1 LTIHFKS
8 SRRLFR
14 LLISTASL
22 AAALLACGCSGES
35 TPPSSATHYP
45 SGVSEDIEKQLKYDA
60 RVESFDSD
68 GDTLIVN
75 VNDHWASS
83 PPGMQ
88 ERAVGSWYSMWQPD
102 HKAGKV
108 IVKFEGENVASWTA
122 DKGFQPEHKPKQ
134 KEGASDNQS

>member
-1 LTIHFKS
+1 MTHRFDSLRS
-8 SRRLFR
+8 FR
-14 LLISTASL
+14 LLIAVGAL
-22 AAALLACGCSGES
+22 AAVLLTYGCSSET
-35 TPPSSATHYP
+35 TPAASATHYP

-75 VNDHWASS
+75 VNEHWASS

-88 ERAVGSWYSMWQPD
+88 ERAVGSWYTMWQPD

-122 DKGFQPEHKPKQ
+122 DKGFQPEHQTKE
-134 KEGASDNQS
+134 KEGAADAQS